1 MDRQIDGHAVPSTS
15 TNGRLASASTS
26 SSSRPDYSSRAVQ
39 EALKHL
45 ALIDLIELC
54 NEAKVEHCRAT
65 RDLRSCG
72 RDVQFVLNSCG
83 HASLCEECCQRC
95 DVCPICRVPVP
106 KSGARTRLRL
116 FYECVEAG
124 LIPKNSKERPLE
136 EDEENRITTDVQ
148 RLYSLFDI
156 ALENNLVSLICH
168 YVTDVCMD
176 ESAVSSDPVLAFL
189 LDEVVVKDW
198 CKRASRNIITEL
210 QEIYNSD
217 VEGMRSRM
225 SLLLKFSV
233 LLAGI
238 SNVLEVLDS
247 SFRSSHSAQLEDL
260 HNLHEG
266 ILKIKQHLE
275 IMMWCIRHQFL
286 ENVRSRHSSFLA
298 WLTAVRERK
307 SAAIR
312 RSWPDALDDSADSS
326 GLDGSL
332 FIEDALGNLDVQ
344 QLYSLDAVD
353 GIKIASLENDGAPS
367 NFSSKIGGSSS
378 CYPFENLRVAVD
390 VLFLRGSSDVVVAKK
405 AILLYYLFDRHW
417 TLPDEKWRHIIED
430 FAATFSITRHSIL
443 ESFVFYL
450 LDDRT
455 DEALQEACRL
465 LPQISGPTTHP
476 KIAQV
481 LLERK
486 NPDTALMVLRWSGR
500 DSVSVPVS
508 LVEAV
513 IGVRVRVECAL
524 LTEAYMYQKMLCNR
538 VRDRKNY
545 KEHEDTFDNAQG
557 KFRSWED
564 WMKILVTEICFLCI
578 RRNFVDRMIELPW
591 NSDEEKHLHKCLLE
605 WSTAHPST
613 TIGSLLF
620 VYYLQRYRYPEA
632 YQVNLLLQKAEL
644 GCISENSVGE
654 DVLSRMKSTSHW
666 RAGLVD
672 KFMELLPEAQQLEIK
687 SGKPANT
694 GANSQVEVAPNANPS
709 VVQDQHLS
717 SVLIPSA
724 NTSTVSHRIDSKG
737 IFKPP
742 VFETPGRLGG
752 TLNHSKIATFGS
764 ALIHERRFGSKERIP
779 KQTNLHESVNF
790 QDVFSSGFHQAS
802 AMNISPSEEATRSSS
817 RVLNSPLFGNDP
829 EKLSLVKEQIGK
841 SNQVRNTPPYSR
853 RITANPIYNT
863 PSSNFGLLD
872 APSRGVQ
879 ENGSTTKVAV
889 STRDNGTWNFSSLD
903 DPMDISSHGE
913 VQDSA
918 ADTRYLNGAPR
929 WRSDEASDEEEPGL
943 DRASSIVR
951 HRVTRSSTR
960 RTRST
965 KR

>member
-1 MDRQIDGHAVPSTS
+1 MDRQIDGHATPSTS
-15 TNGRLASASTS
+15 TNGRAASASNFFS
-26 SSSRPDYSSRAVQ
+26 LRPDYSNPAVQ

-45 ALIDLIELC
+45 ASIDLIELC

-72 RDVQFVLNSCG
+72 RDVQYVLNSCG

-95 DVCPICRVPVP
+95 DFCPICRVPVP
-106 KSGARTRLRL
+106 KSSARTHLRL

-124 LIPKNSKERPLE
+124 LIPKNSKEKPHEE
-136 EDEENRITTDVQ
+136 EDGEHRLTTDVQ
-148 RLYSLFDI
+148 RLYSLFDV

-168 YVTDVCMD
+168 YVTDVCLD
-176 ESAVSSDPVLAFL
+176 ESAVSSDPVIAFL

-210 QEIYNSD
+210 QDIYNSG
-217 VEGMRSRM
+217 VEGMRSRLN
-225 SLLLKFSV
+225 LLLKLSV

-247 SFRSSHSAQLEDL
+247 SFRSSHSAQLQDL

-266 ILKIKQHLE
+266 ILKIKQHME

-286 ENVRSRHSSFLA
+286 ENVRSRHSSFTS

-332 FIEDALGNLDVQ
+332 FIEDALGNLDIEQ
-344 QLYSLDAVD
+344 WHSLDLVD
-353 GIKIASLENDGAPS
+353 GLEIRSLENDGAPII
-367 NFSSKIGGSSS
+367 FRSKIGGSSG

-417 TLPDEKWRHIIED
+417 TMPDEKWRHIVED
-430 FAATFSITRHSIL
+430 FAASFSITRHSIL
-443 ESFVFYL
+443 ESYVFYL
-450 LDDRT
+450 LDDHT
-455 DEALQEACRL
+455 DEALQEARGL
-465 LPQISGPTTHP
+465 LPEISGPATHP

-500 DSVSVPVS
+500 DSMSAPVS

-513 IGVRVRVECAL
+513 TGVRVRVECGL
-524 LTEAYMYQKMLCNR
+524 LTEAFMYQKMLCNR
-538 VRDRKNY
+538 VRDRKKY
-545 KEHEDTFDNAQG
+545 EEHEDALDNAQR

-564 WMKILVTEICFLCI
+564 WVKILVTEICYLCI

-591 NSDEEKHLHKCLLE
+591 NSGEEKHLHKCLLE
-605 WSTAHPST
+605 WSTAQPST

-620 VYYLQRYRYPEA
+620 VYYLQRFRYHEA
-632 YQVNLLLQKAEL
+632 YQVNLLLQKAEQ
-644 GCISENSVGE
+644 GYISENSVGE
-654 DVLSRMKSTSHW
+654 DVLSRMRSTSHW

-672 KFMELLPEAQQLEIK
+672 KFMELLPEIQQLEIK
-687 SGKPANT
+687 SGKSPNI
-694 GANSQVEVAPNANPS
+694 GVNSEDVEVSPNADPYA
-709 VVQDQHLS
+709 VQEQNLS
-717 SVLIPSA
+717 SILIPST
-724 NTSTVSHRIDSKG
+724 NTSTISLRNDSKF

-742 VFETPGRLGG
+742 VFETSGKLGG
-752 TLNHSKIATFGS
+752 GVFNHSKIATYGS
-764 ALIHERRFGSKERIP
+764 PSVHERLFASMERVP
-779 KQTNLHESVNF
+779 KAQNSLHKSVNF
-790 QDVFSSGFHQAS
+790 QDMFSSGFHQAS

-817 RVLNSPLFGNDP
+817 RFIPNSHNDA
-829 EKLSLVKEQIGK
+829 EKLSLDKEQNGIA
-841 SNQVRNTPPYSR
+841 NQVRNTSPYSR
-853 RITANPIYNT
+853 RITANPIYT
-863 PSSNFGLLD
+863 PSSKFGLLD
-872 APSRGVQ
+872 VPSRGVQ
-879 ENGSTTKVAV
+879 ENGSSKTAV
-889 STRDNGTWNFSSLD
+889 SARDNGTWNISSLD
-903 DPMDISSHGE
+903 DPMDTSSHGG
-913 VQDSA
+913 QDSA
-918 ADTRYLNGAPR
+918 ADVRYPNSAPR
-929 WRSDEASDEEEPGL
+929 WRTDEASDEEASLE
-943 DRASSIVR
+943 RAPSVVR
-951 HRVTRSSTR
+951 NRGAIRGTR
-960 RTRST
+960 RTRLS

>member
-1 MDRQIDGHAVPSTS
+1 MDRQIDGHAVPSTY
-15 TNGRLASASTS
+15 TNGRAASASTS
-26 SSSRPDYSSRAVQ
+26 SSLRPDYSSRAVQ
-39 EALKHL
+39 DALKHL
-45 ALIDLIELC
+45 ASIDLIELC

-95 DVCPICRVPVP
+95 DICPICRVPVP
-106 KSGARTRLRL
+106 KTSARIRLRL

-124 LIPKNSKERPLE
+124 LIPKNSKENPPE
-136 EDEENRITTDVQ
+136 EDGENRITTDVQ

-176 ESAVSSDPVLAFL
+176 ESAVSSDPVIAFL

-210 QEIYNSD
+210 QVIYNSG

-266 ILKIKQHLE
+266 ILKIKQHME

-286 ENVRSRHSSFLA
+286 ENVRSRHSSFTS

-312 RSWPDALDDSADSS
+312 QSWPDALDDSADSI

-332 FIEDALGNLDVQ
+332 FIEDALGNLDIEQ
-344 QLYSLDAVD
+344 WFSLDVVD
-353 GIKIASLENDGAPS
+353 GLEIASLENDGAPVI
-367 NFSSKIGGSSS
+367 FRSKIGGSSG

-390 VLFLRGSSDVVVAKK
+390 VLFLRGSSDVLVAKK

-417 TLPDEKWRHIIED
+417 TMPDEKWRHIIED
-430 FAATFSITRHSIL
+430 FAASFSITRHSIL

-450 LDDRT
+450 LDDHT

-465 LPQISGPTTHP
+465 LPHISGPATHP

-486 NPDTALMVLRWSGR
+486 NPDTALMVLRWSGH
-500 DSVSVPVS
+500 DSMSVPVS

-513 IGVRVRVECAL
+513 TGVRVRVECAL
-524 LTEAYMYQKMLCNR
+524 LTEAFMYQKMVCNR
-538 VRDRKNY
+538 VRDRKKY
-545 KEHEDTFDNAQG
+545 EEHEDAFGNAQS
-557 KFRSWED
+557 KFKSWED

-591 NSDEEKHLHKCLLE
+591 GSNEEKHLHKCLLE
-605 WSTAHPST
+605 WSTAHPSS

-620 VYYLQRYRYPEA
+620 VYYLQRFRYLEA
-632 YQVNLLLQKAEL
+632 YQVNILLQKAEQGYL
-644 GCISENSVGE
+644 SENSVHE

-672 KFMELLPEAQQLEIK
+672 KFMELLPEVQQLEIK
-687 SGKPANT
+687 SGKLPT
-694 GANSQVEVAPNANPS
+694 VDVSSEVESSPEADPS
-709 VVQDQHLS
+709 GVQEQHLS
-717 SVLIPSA
+717 SILIPST
-724 NTSTVSHRIDSKG
+724 NTSTVSQRNDSRF
-737 IFKPP
+737 ILKPP

-752 TLNHSKIATFGS
+752 TSNHSKVAKFGS
-764 ALIHERRFGSKERIP
+764 PSVHKRLFSSKERVP
-779 KQTNLHESVNF
+779 KIGNSLHKSVDF
-790 QDVFSSGFHQAS
+790 QDMFSSGFHQAS
-802 AMNISPSEEATRSSS
+802 AMNISPSEEATRSS
-817 RVLNSPLFGNDP
+817 RLLPNSH
-829 EKLSLVKEQIGK
+829 EKLSLDKEQNGIT
-841 SNQVRNTPPYSR
+841 NQVRNTSTYSR
-853 RITANPIYNT
+853 RITANPTYNT
-863 PSSNFGLLD
+863 PDRKFGLLD
-872 APSRGVQ
+872 VPSRGVQ
-879 ENGSTTKVAV
+879 ENGSTK
-889 STRDNGTWNFSSLD
+889 DNGTWNISSLD
-903 DPMDISSHGE
+903 YPMDISSHGGG
-913 VQDSA
+913 QDSA
-918 ADTRYLNGAPR
+918 ADIGYSNGVPR
-929 WRSDEASDEEEPGL
+929 WRSDEVSDEEEASPNRVPSRVGH
-943 DRASSIVR
+943 RATLSGS
-951 HRVTRSSTR
+951 R
-960 RTRST
+960 RTRLT